1 MRRSGLA
8 ATVVLLHAAAE
19 DRPALVAAPLAL
31 AALCVLRRARQV
43 LGGGVATLLRTE
55 GVVEAARKAMLD
67 CLEPGFGH
75 DAPSAAAAAGSGTDG
90 TGGEGQPA
98 AGAAAAGAAAG
109 EAGGG
114 EAMEELADEE
124 DDGAE
129 VEVLLLPPLALP
141 MTPPLSPRG
150 GAHEVAY
157 ELEEGGRAPAV
168 HAMLLLLEDLPRA
181 RGHPNS
187 QPNPEPNGGGR
198 PGPAAAPVAFEL
210 LGLPEEREPLQCVR
224 R

>member
-90 TGGEGQPA
+90 TGGEGQP
-98 AGAAAAGAAAG
+98 AAGAAAG

-210 LGLPEEREPLQCVR
+210 LGLPEEREPLRCVR